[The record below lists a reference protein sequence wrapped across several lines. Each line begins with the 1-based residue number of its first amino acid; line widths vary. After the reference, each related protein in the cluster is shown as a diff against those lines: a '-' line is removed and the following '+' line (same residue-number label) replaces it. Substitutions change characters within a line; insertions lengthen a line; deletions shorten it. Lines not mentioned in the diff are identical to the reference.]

1 MNFTE
6 IRRPALWMA
15 LLGVISGILSTYAP
29 IYSEDF
35 AVLDVPVFPGII
47 FGLVIA
53 YGIFRW
59 GNAHWIGALLA
70 LVFITMTWVSAVRG
84 FYGITDDGQS
94 NLHAGGL
101 VAGAI
106 GAAGTM
112 LAGALTVRT
121 LRNLFSWI
129 LTILT
134 GAIAG
139 LLVVPLAQSS
149 DENFLLLFIVWQSA
163 VAFCVGYALT
173 NNAKKSQD

>member
-15 LLGVISGILSTYAP
+15 LLGVISGIISTYAP
-29 IYSEDF
+29 NYTEDI
-35 AVLDVPVFPGII
+35 AVLDVPVLPGII

-59 GNAHWIGALLA
+59 GKANWIGALLA
-70 LVFITMTWVSAVRG
+70 LVFIAITWVSAVRG

-94 NLHAGGL
+94 DLYAGAF

-112 LAGALTVRT
+112 LGGALTVKT
-121 LRNLFSWI
+121 LRRPSSWI
-129 LTILT
+129 LTILA

-139 LLVVPLAQSS
+139 MLVVPLAQSS
-149 DENFLLLFIVWQSA
+149 DTNFLLLFIVWQAA
-163 VAFCVGYALT
+163 VAVCVGYALT
-173 NNAKKSQD
+173 NNANKSRD